1 MATLLHTPDALETLA
16 EQTDEIGAWAR
27 QRLTVLAPER
37 ALATGLVGPLAPLLG
52 SAGVRAVL
60 QNKTASERGVAL
72 MYTAGLGGLN
82 PDDDALIAALT
93 AQLGGRDAPSVV
105 YAAYLLAWCE
115 RLPNAALAKVVTW
128 TANRPLTAAT
138 VVLYAPN
145 DPTAKAVVAELD
157 DSQLLPFIEYLGAPR
172 VDLDTVL
179 DDDATEPADV
189 VAAGLTLGS
198 QRSLVDLRKALN
210 NKRRRGSAHSRG
222 RTAGMSVL
230 TDAEGALA
238 VALRAIFSAK
248 RHTVLGEFGLL
259 YAGWTRAFTDGD
271 PTQGVIGDIAHGRP
285 DVLGRAR
292 AQTPNREAILAGLM
306 SDVPGALPLS
316 LDVNDE
322 NVAREA
328 LASWMRC
335 GGHVASGPHYLHMA
349 LRAAAQAPDA
359 LLTYLAQPETRILAY
374 RLAGVVTTEEVVEAL
389 LALSVPVEPHER
401 IAYARCLVETG
412 DRAVI
417 PILRPLLQ
425 EGVERDTGTLANALF
440 T

>member
-52 SAGVRAVL
+52 SAGVRAAL
-60 QNKTASERGVAL
+60 KNKTASERGVAL

-82 PDDDALIAALT
+82 PTDDALIAGLL
-93 AQLGGRDAPSVV
+93 AQLDGRDAPSVV

-115 RLPNAALAKVVTW
+115 RLPNATLAKVVTW

-138 VVLYAPN
+138 VVLHAPN
-145 DPTAKAVVAELD
+145 VATATAVVAELD

-198 QRSLVDLRKALN
+198 QTSQATLRKSLLS
-210 NKRRRGSAHSRG
+210 KRRRGSAQSRG
-222 RTAGMSVL
+222 RTAGLSVL

-259 YAGWTRAFTDGD
+259 YAGWARAFTAGD
-271 PTQGVIGDIAHGRP
+271 PMQGVIGDIAHGRP
-285 DVLGRAR
+285 DILGRAR
-292 AQTPNREAILAGLM
+292 AQAPNLDAIVAGLKN
-306 SDVPGALPLS
+306 DVPGALALS

-322 NVAREA
+322 NVAREV

-359 LLTYLAQPETRILAY
+359 LITYLAQPETRVLAY
-374 RLAGVVTTEEVVEAL
+374 RLAGVVTTEAVVEAL
-389 LALSVPVEPHER
+389 LGLSVPVEPHER
-401 IAYARCLVETG
+401 VAYARCLVETG
-412 DRAVI
+412 DRAVV
-417 PILRPLLQ
+417 PTLRPLLQ
-425 EGVERDTGTLANALF
+425 EGVERDTTTLANALF
-440 T
+440 S